1 MRSVSDK
8 RYEEICQALNAG
20 WWQVDFEAEEIEVDE
35 CLRSL
40 FPFRTGRMG
49 WDEFGAYMLPENR
62 WPFQKALEDV
72 RYTGKFRQEV
82 ILQAPGK
89 TLLFEAALTVP
100 GFHAGGK
107 LPEASGFMQLKQER
121 EGAPDKTQVPLE
133 ISELLDYIVSYTP
146 MYMFVKDTGD
156 DLKYLYASPMMDRL
170 YKPDHGSVVG
180 KTDLD
185 LFEDPAVAEAFRE
198 KDREIVRTGKM
209 VQFIESMVDPQ
220 GELHIIDTRKV
231 LVPRRGKA
239 PYLLGMSWDV
249 TLIENLKAQL
259 EEDNMRVNLACK
271 IGRVYPWTWYVQQD
285 RAEFTL
291 VEDGHIVHKQV
302 GHEEFIRTVHPEER
316 DRYRAELQQFK
327 EGKTRM
333 FHLPFRSRCF
343 SDNYVWYE
351 ISGEAYIYGE
361 NGLCTKSVGIL
372 RDISADKRS
381 EASEKAKRIA
391 EYNDR
396 MKSAFLAN
404 MSHEIRTPLNAI
416 VGFSG
421 LLAESDEPGERK
433 EFAVIIE
440 NSNRLLLQLI
450 DDILDLS
457 KIEAGTLEFVYSEV
471 DINRLLTEIEQSI
484 RLRPH
489 APELEI
495 VFTDRLPHCRVR
507 TERNRITQ
515 VITNF
520 LTNALKFTERGKITF
535 GYVRQGDTLRF
546 FVADTGCG
554 IPADAAS
561 RIFERFVKLDS
572 FKQGTGLGL
581 SICKTIVT
589 KLGGEIGVESEVG
602 KGALFW
608 FTIPYAEAGKED

>member
-1 MRSVSDK
+1 MK
-8 RYEEICQALNAG
+8 AG
-20 WWQVDFEAEEIEVDE
+20 EWRVDFVAKEIAVDDY
-35 CLRSL
+35 LRSL
-40 FPFRTGRMG
+40 FPFRTGRMS
-49 WDEFGAYMLPENR
+49 WDEFGAYLLPENR
-62 WPFQKALEDV
+62 WPFRKALEDV
-72 RYTGKFRQEV
+72 WYTGKFRQEI
-82 ILQAPGK
+82 ILPAAGK
-89 TLLFEAALTVP
+89 TLAFEAALTTL
-100 GFHAGGK
+100 GWRSGGK
-107 LPEASGFMQLKQER
+107 LSEASGFMQLKEKR
-121 EGAPDKTQVPLE
+121 ADVSTE
-133 ISELLDYIVSYTP
+133 IQELLGIHGLVDYIVSYTP
-146 MYMFVKDTGD
+146 MYMFVKDTGN

-170 YKPDHGSVVG
+170 YKPNHGSVVG
-180 KTDLD
+180 KTDFD
-185 LFEDPAVAEAFRE
+185 LFEDPAVAEAFRQ
-198 KDREIVRTGKM
+198 KDREIIRTGKM

-231 LVPRRGKA
+231 LVPRAGKA
-239 PYLLGMSWDV
+239 PYLLGLSWDV

-271 IGRVYPWTWYVQQD
+271 IGLVYPWTWHVQQEW
-285 RAEFTL
+285 AEFTL
-291 VEDGHIVHKQV
+291 VEGDHIVRKKME
-302 GHEEFIRTVHPEER
+302 HEEFIQTVHPEER
-316 DRYRAELQQFK
+316 DRYRFELQRFK
-327 EGKTRM
+327 EGEIRTFR
-333 FHLPFRSRCF
+333 LPFRSRCF
-343 SDNYVWYE
+343 SENYVWYE
-351 ISGEAYIYGE
+351 ISGQAYICAE
-361 NGLCTKSVGIL
+361 NGLCTKAVGIL
-372 RDISADKRS
+372 RDISSHKRS
-381 EASEKAKRIA
+381 EESEKAKRIA

-421 LLAESDEPGERK
+421 LLAESDDPDERK
-433 EFAVIIE
+433 EFAAIIE
-440 NSNRLLLQLI
+440 NSNTLLLQLI

-471 DINRLLTEIEQSI
+471 DINQLLTGIEQSI

-489 APELEI
+489 PPELDI
-495 VFTDRLPHCRVR
+495 AFTDRLPDCTIR

-520 LTNALKFTERGKITF
+520 LTNALKFTERGAITF
-535 GYVRQGDTLRF
+535 GYTRQGDALRF

-554 IPADAAS
+554 IPAASVS

-589 KLGGEIGVESEVG
+589 KLGGEIGVESEEG

-608 FTIPYAEAGKED
+608 FTIPYAGAGGQE

>member
-1 MRSVSDK
+1 MSVSDN

-20 WWQVDFEAEEIEVDE
+20 WWQVDFAAKEITVDDY
-35 CLRSL
+35 LRSL
-40 FPFRTGRMG
+40 FPFRTEKMS
-49 WDEFGAYMLPENR
+49 WDEFGAYVLPENR
-62 WPFQKALEDV
+62 WPFRKALDDV
-72 RYTGKFRQEV
+72 RYTGRFRQKI

-89 TLLFEAALTVP
+89 TVSFEGAFTVP
-100 GFHAGGK
+100 GFRAGGK
-107 LPEASGFMQLKQER
+107 LSTASGFMRLES
-121 EGAPDKTQVPLE
+121 EYTGAPAEAQVPLE
-133 ISELLDYIVSYTP
+133 INELLDYIVSYTP

-156 DLKYLYASPMMDRL
+156 DLKYLYASPMMARL
-170 YKPDHGSVVG
+170 YKSGHGSVVG
-180 KTDLD
+180 KTDLE

-198 KDREIVRTGKM
+198 KDREIIRTGKM
-209 VQFIESMVDPQ
+209 EQFIESMVDPQ

-231 LVPRRGKA
+231 LVPRSGKA

-271 IGRVYPWTWYVQQD
+271 IGLIYPWTWYVQQD
-285 RAEFTL
+285 WAEFTL
-291 VEDGHIVHKQV
+291 VEGDHIVRKKV
-302 GHEEFIRTVHPEER
+302 IHEEFIQTVYPEER
-316 DRYRAELQQFK
+316 DRYRFELQRFK
-327 EGKTRM
+327 EGKTRS

-351 ISGEAYIYGE
+351 ISGQAYIYGD
-361 NGLCTKSVGIL
+361 NKLCTKAVGIL

-421 LLAESDEPGERK
+421 LLAESDDAAERK
-433 EFAVIIE
+433 EFAAIIE
-440 NSNRLLLQLI
+440 NSNTLLLQLI

-484 RLRPH
+484 RMRAH
-489 APELEI
+489 APEVEI
-495 VFTDRLPHCRVR
+495 AFTSRLPVCLVR

-520 LTNALKFTERGKITF
+520 LTNAMKFTERGKISF
-535 GYVRQGDTLRF
+535 GYTRQGDTLRF
-546 FVADTGCG
+546 FVSDTGCG
-554 IPADAAS
+554 IPAAAAS

-589 KLGGEIGVESEVG
+589 KLGGEIGVESEEG
-602 KGALFW
+602 QGALFW
-608 FTIPYAEAGKED
+608 FTIPYVEAGGKR